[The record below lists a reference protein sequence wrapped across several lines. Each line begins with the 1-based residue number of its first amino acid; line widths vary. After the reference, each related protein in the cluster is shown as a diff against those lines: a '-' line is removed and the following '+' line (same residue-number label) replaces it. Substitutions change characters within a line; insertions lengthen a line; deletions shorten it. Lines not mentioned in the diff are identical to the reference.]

1 MEEERKYE
9 VTILKKVGTCDDE
22 LFEEMAKNGDL
33 SATKLSELIGVDVTI
48 TGYSVCNIVTNDKN
62 FNVTYYDTEEY
73 GLISSGSDVFL
84 ESVTRYFGKVKQV
97 KLTEI
102 KTKKGK
108 TYKAQPVLKTSKKE
122 ETTKNEEKDDNDELP
137 F

>member
-1 MEEERKYE
+1 MEEERKYI
-9 VTILKKVGTCDDE
+9 VTILKKEGTCKEE

-33 SATKLSELIGVDVTI
+33 TSTKLSELIGVDVTI
-48 TGYSVCNIVTNDKN
+48 TGYAVCQVETNDKN
-62 FNVTYYDTEEY
+62 FTVTYYDTEEY
-73 GLISSGSDVFL
+73 GLISSGSEVFL
-84 ESVTRYFGKVKQV
+84 ESVTRYYGKVKQV
-97 KLTEI
+97 RLTEI

-122 ETTKNEEKDDNDELP
+122 ETTKNEEEKNDNDLP

>member
-1 MEEERKYE
+1 MNEERKYE
-9 VTILKKVGTCDDE
+9 VTILKKEGTCKNE

-33 SATKLSELIGVDVTI
+33 TSTKLSELIGVDVTI
-48 TGYSVCNIVTNDKN
+48 TGYAVCNIVTADKN
-62 FNVTYYDTEEY
+62 FNVTYFDTEEY

-84 ESVTRYFGKVKQV
+84 ESVTRYYGRVKQV
-97 KLTEI
+97 RLTEI

-122 ETTKNEEKDDNDELP
+122 ETKNDNEETVLDELP